1 MAKIFSCLFSTALF
15 LGFFLPP
22 SAYTTKNAV
31 VIGQVID
38 LSGENGA
45 IVRDYVAGIK
55 TYFDSMNAKGGMHG
69 KRMQYIVRDDQGKP
83 ELSAKLTAE
92 LIENEQIK
100 FLIGGVGDATTK
112 AILDNPAFKHSKH
125 NQNTPQT
132 SARGNDAAR
141 VMFWRPT

>member
-22 SAYTTKNAV
+22 SAYAAKNAV

-45 IVRDYVAGIK
+45 IGRDYVAGIK
-55 TYFDSMNAKGGMHG
+55 TYIDSMNAKGGMFG
-69 KRMQYIVRDDQGKP
+69 FWLFFFVRDDQGKP

-92 LIENEQIK
+92 LIDNEQIE

-112 AILDNPAFKHSKH
+112 AILDNPAFKRS
-125 NQNTPQT
+125 NLILFAPLA
-132 SARGNDAAR
+132 SARGHADAR
-141 VMFWRPT
+141 GKV